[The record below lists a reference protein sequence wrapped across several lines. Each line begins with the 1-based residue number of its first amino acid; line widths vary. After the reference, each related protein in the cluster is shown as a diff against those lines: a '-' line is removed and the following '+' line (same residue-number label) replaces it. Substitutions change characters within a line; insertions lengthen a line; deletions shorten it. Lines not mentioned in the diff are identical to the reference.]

1 MKKYIGG
8 IILIFSIII
17 SMILI
22 KYENQVPEKENQ
34 AIVPFVKT
42 AKLESQNITANIKS
56 QGFIT
61 PSLEINILAEVNAQV
76 KWISN
81 SMHTGASFSKGDTLI
96 KLDSRDYELA
106 LISAESNVNNAEVNL
121 KREIAES
128 DLANKEWSRIGSGEG
143 SDLTLR
149 KPQLAQAE
157 SILAAAKAQFEQAKR
172 NLERT
177 VIIAPFNGR
186 VLKNNTNIWSNIFAG
201 NVLGIIYETSNYEV
215 RLPISDQDIP
225 FTGLRFNGNM
235 ISPINQLDV
244 ILKIEI
250 GDSTNL
256 LNAKVIRTEAKT
268 DLKTQMRI
276 LVVRLN
282 MNQNDY
288 SSYLTI
294 GQFVEATIMGVDD
307 ENIIVVSRSLIKNNE
322 AWVVDTNSILR
333 KRVVKVWRYEN
344 EKAYIKDGFQIGD
357 RLITSRLSN
366 LIDGIKVKF

>member
-22 KYENQVPEKENQ
+22 TYENQVPEKENQ
-34 AIVPFVKT
+34 VIVPFVKT

-186 VLKNNTNIWSNIFAG
+186 VLQNNTNIWSNVFAG
-201 NVLGIIYETSNYEV
+201 NVLGIIYETNNYQV
-215 RLPISDQDIP
+215 RLPITDQDIP

-235 ISPINQLDV
+235 ISPKNQLDV

-282 MNQNDY
+282 MNKKDY

-294 GQFVEATIMGVDD
+294 GQFVEATIMGVNK

-333 KRVVKVWRYEN
+333 KRIVKVWRYEN
-344 EKAYIKDGFQIGD
+344 EKAYIKGGFQIGD

-366 LIDGIKVKF
+366 FIDGIKVKF

>member
-22 KYENQVPEKENQ
+22 TYENQVPEKENQ

-186 VLKNNTNIWSNIFAG
+186 VLQNNTNIWSNVFAG
-201 NVLGIIYETSNYEV
+201 NVLGIIYETNNYQV
-215 RLPISDQDIP
+215 RLPITDQDIP

-235 ISPINQLDV
+235 ISPKNQLDV

-282 MNQNDY
+282 MNKKDY

-294 GQFVEATIMGVDD
+294 GQFVEATIMGVNK

-333 KRVVKVWRYEN
+333 KRIVKVWRYEN
-344 EKAYIKDGFQIGD
+344 EKAYIKGGFQIGD

-366 LIDGIKVKF
+366 FIDGIKVKF

>member
-22 KYENQVPEKENQ
+22 TYENQVPEKENQ

-42 AKLESQNITANIKS
+42 VKLESQKITANIKS

-81 SMHTGASFSKGDTLI
+81 SMNTGASFSKGDTLI

-106 LISAESNVNNAEVNL
+106 LISAEANVNNAEVNL

-186 VLKNNTNIWSNIFAG
+186 VLKNNTNIWSNVFAG
-201 NVLGIIYETSNYEV
+201 NVLGIIYETNNYQV
-215 RLPISDQDIP
+215 RLPITDQDIA

-244 ILKIEI
+244 ILKIEFFYQSI
-250 GDSTNL
+250 YVATSNIFAL
-256 LNAKVIRTEAKT
+256 VII
-268 DLKTQMRI
+268 I
-276 LVVRLN
+276 L
-282 MNQNDY
+282 Y
-288 SSYLTI
+288 
-294 GQFVEATIMGVDD
+294 
-307 ENIIVVSRSLIKNNE
+307 
-322 AWVVDTNSILR
+322 
-333 KRVVKVWRYEN
+333 
-344 EKAYIKDGFQIGD
+344 
-357 RLITSRLSN
+357 
-366 LIDGIKVKF
+366 

>member
-22 KYENQVPEKENQ
+22 TYENQVPEKENQ

-81 SMHTGASFSKGDTLI
+81 SMYTGASFSKGDTLI

-186 VLKNNTNIWSNIFAG
+186 VLQNNTNIWSNVFAG
-201 NVLGIIYETSNYEV
+201 NVLGIIYETNNYQV
-215 RLPISDQDIP
+215 RLPITDQDIP

-282 MNQNDY
+282 INKKDY

-294 GQFVEATIMGVDD
+294 GQFVEATIMGVNK

-333 KRVVKVWRYEN
+333 KRIVKVWRYEN

-366 LIDGIKVKF
+366 FIDGIKVKF